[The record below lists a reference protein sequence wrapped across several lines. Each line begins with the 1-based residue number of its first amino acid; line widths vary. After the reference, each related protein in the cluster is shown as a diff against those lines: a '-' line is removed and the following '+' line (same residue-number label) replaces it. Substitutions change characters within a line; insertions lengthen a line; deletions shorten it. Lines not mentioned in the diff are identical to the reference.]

1 MTASSAESA
10 NLPLTDRVASESD
23 VPFHLR
29 GNYAP
34 VPDEL
39 TEYDLPVQG
48 VIPPELDGWY
58 LRNGP
63 NPRTPTAHWFLGDGM
78 IHGVRIEGGAAKWYR
93 NRWIRT
99 ESFDNP
105 FPVYNPNDGTRNL
118 RSSVANTHVVNHA
131 GKTLALVESSLPYQ
145 ITNDLETVGCDDFDG
160 KLNDSMTAH
169 PKICPTTG
177 ELHFFGYGNLFQPH
191 VSYHRVDADGTLTVN
206 RPVEVPALTMMHDFA
221 MSAGH
226 VVFMDLPIVFKLEV
240 ILNGEGDMP
249 FRWDD
254 DYGARFGVL
263 RRDDPFGRLRWFDID
278 PCYVFHVANAYD
290 SPDGKSIVVQ
300 AVRYPEL
307 WRNGGGFGVS
317 AVLWEWT
324 LNLEN
329 GMVSE
334 RQLDDRAVE
343 FPRIDDRLAGLA
355 ARYAVSVGDA
365 ALVRY
370 DLTTGAAVE
379 HRFANSDAP
388 GSLGEAVF
396 VPSPNGPAHEDNGW
410 YLAYVYDDALNSSD
424 LVILDAADFGG
435 EPVARIRLPRRVP
448 NGFHGNWIPA
458 GDDAGGGE
466 PSH

>member
-1 MTASSAESA
+1 MAQTAADSA
-10 NLPLTDRVASESD
+10 NLPIADRVKADSD
-23 VPFHLR
+23 VPFHMR

-39 TEYDLPVQG
+39 TEYDLPVEG
-48 VIPPELDGWY
+48 AIPPELDGWY
-58 LRNGP
+58 LRNGS
-63 NPRTPTAHWFLGDGM
+63 NPRTATGHWFVGDGM

-105 FPVYNPNDGTRNL
+105 FPVYNPDGTRNL
-118 RSSVANTHVVNHA
+118 HSSVANTHVVNHA

-145 ITNDLETVGCDDFDG
+145 ITNDLETVGCYDFDG

-177 ELHFFGYGNLFQPH
+177 EMHFFGYGNIFAPH

-240 ILNGEGDMP
+240 ILNGKGDMP

-263 RRDDPFGRLRWFDID
+263 RRDDPFGQIRWFDID

-290 SPDGKSIVVQ
+290 GPDGKSVVVQ
-300 AVRYPEL
+300 GARYPEL
-307 WRNGGGFGVS
+307 WRNDGGFGDS
-317 AVLWEWT
+317 AALWEWT

-329 GMVSE
+329 GTVTE

-343 FPRIDDRLAGLA
+343 FPRIDDRLAGLP
-355 ARYAVSVGDA
+355 ARYAVTVGDA

-370 DLTTGAAVE
+370 DLTTGAAIE
-379 HRFANSDAP
+379 HHFG
-388 GSLGEAVF
+388 GSVTQGGPGEAVF
-396 VPSPNGPAHEDNGW
+396 VPSSNGPAGEDNGW
-410 YLAYVYDDALNSSD
+410 YLTYVYDAARNGSD
-424 LVILDAADFGG
+424 LVILDASDFGG

-448 NGFHGNWIPA
+448 YGFHGNWIA
-458 GDDAGGGE
+458 AQG
-466 PSH
+466 